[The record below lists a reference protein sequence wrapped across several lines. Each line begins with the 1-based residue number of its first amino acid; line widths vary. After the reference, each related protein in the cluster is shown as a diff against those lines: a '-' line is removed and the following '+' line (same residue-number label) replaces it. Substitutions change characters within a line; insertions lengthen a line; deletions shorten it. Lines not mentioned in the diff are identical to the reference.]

1 MSAERTRWGWHQLSS
16 HWAAQIVADSGV
28 ASGDLVLD
36 VGAGSGAL
44 VRPLLD
50 CGAHVVAFELHPGRA
65 SGLRRTFAGKHITVV
80 AADAS
85 DLWLPRRPFRVV
97 ANPPFAIS
105 MALLRRLVSPASRL
119 VRADVVVPWHIAH
132 RWVSDRAPGAH
143 RWRASFSADFGRR
156 LPRHALSPPAPNG
169 VAILVIRRR

>member
-1 MSAERTRWGWHQLSS
+1 
-16 HWAAQIVADSGV
+16 
-28 ASGDLVLD
+28 VLD

-50 CGAHVVAFELHPGRA
+50 RGAHVVAFELHPGRA
-65 SGLRRTFAGKHITVV
+65 SGLRRTFAGERVTVV

-97 ANPPFAIS
+97 ANPPFAIG

-119 VRADVVVPWHIAH
+119 VRADVVVPLHMAH
-132 RWVSDRAPGAH
+132 RWVSGPAPGAH
-143 RWRASFSADFGRR
+143 RWRASFSVDFGRP
-156 LPRHALSPPAPNG
+156 LPSRALSPPPPNR
-169 VAILVIRRR
+169 VAVLVIRRR